1 MDTVENM
8 LDVIVGNI
16 EAKEYIVA
24 LTWAWDMLIETIGA
38 YINKDYRKNVEDIKL
53 NILINL

>member
-1 MDTVENM
+1 MIRLYMDTVENM

-24 LTWAWDMLIETIGA
+24 LT
-38 YINKDYRKNVEDIKL
+38 
-53 NILINL
+53 